1 MVFYE
6 AGRMESVPES
16 IGLQVRPISRADR
29 VEGGLRQPIRL
40 TMDYLYREPLSAW
53 MRLGEGETLW
63 MDLVAGTH
71 SVEDGKESVNFSF
84 PFSMP
89 GWQVRVEVPFGVV
102 RPDVDQI
109 PSACKNWFTMG
120 RWADVSNDSYGVTWV
135 SMDAPL
141 VQVGGVTA
149 NLLNSHT
156 DPKVWRREVGE
167 TQTLVSWA
175 MNNHWGTNYRAYQEG
190 PVVFRYLVRP
200 HSGYDAAVASRFAV
214 PASQPLLPVRARG
227 AAPQRESLLR
237 LGAQQLLVTGL
248 KPADDG
254 PGVIVRIWN
263 AGDEEVVSGLQWRD
277 KSAAA
282 IYRSDTSE
290 RAGEPVQ
297 AKLSAGAN
305 EMVTIRVE

>member
-1 MVFYE
+1 VV
-6 AGRMESVPES
+6 AG
-16 IGLQVRPISRADR
+16 LDH
-29 VEGGLRQPIRL
+29 VELINLVDKAR
-40 TMDYLYREPLSAW
+40 
-53 MRLGEGETLW
+53 
-63 MDLVAGTH
+63 LVAQGYH
-71 SVEDGKESVNFSF
+71 AEDGKESVNFSF

-89 GWQVRVEVPFGVV
+89 GGQVRVEVPFGVV

-277 KSAAA
+277 ESTAA

-297 AKLSAGAN
+297 GKLSVGAN